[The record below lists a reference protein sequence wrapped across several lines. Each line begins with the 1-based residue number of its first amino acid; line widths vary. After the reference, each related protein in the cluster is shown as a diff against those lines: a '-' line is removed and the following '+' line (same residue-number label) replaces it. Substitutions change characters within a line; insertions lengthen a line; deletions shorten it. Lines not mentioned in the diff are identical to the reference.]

1 MAKKSMASV
10 QQFAMTLQS
19 VIEQTETTGENVA
32 PFYEKLDAALSDEG
46 KVTLEKTA
54 FQEIV
59 AEFTDATEV
68 YEANAKR
75 LNSVQA
81 PIKMMGMYINL
92 KKHYANYAV
101 ACRQMTDALNID
113 DMAVDMVAFNTSG
126 DVQEAEMDK
135 ITVSIQ
141 KMMAQGQF

>member
-10 QQFAMTLQS
+10 QNFAMTLQS

-32 PFYEKLDAALSDEG
+32 PFYEKLDADLAEDG
-46 KVTLEKTA
+46 TVTLEKTV

-59 AEFTDATEV
+59 AEFTDATET

-101 ACRQMTDALNID
+101 ACRQMTDALKLD
-113 DMAVDMVAFNTSG
+113 TMTVDMDAFNTSG
-126 DVQEAEMDK
+126 DIQEAEMDK

-141 KMMAQGQF
+141 KMMAQAQF

>member
-1 MAKKSMASV
+1 MASV
-10 QQFAMTLQS
+10 QQFAITLQS
-19 VIEQTETTGENVA
+19 VIEETETTGQNVA
-32 PFYEKLDAALSDEG
+32 PFYEKLDNALSADG
-46 KVTLEKTA
+46 AVTLEKAA

-68 YEANAKR
+68 YEANVAR

-92 KKHYANYAV
+92 KKHYANYAA
-101 ACRQMTDALNID
+101 ACRAMTDSLDADQLK
-113 DMAVDMVAFNTSG
+113 VDIEAFNASG
-126 DVQEAEMDK
+126 DVQETEMDK

-141 KMMAQGQF
+141 KMMSQAQF

>member
-10 QQFAMTLQS
+10 QQFAITLQS
-19 VIEQTETTGENVA
+19 VIEQTETTGQNVA
-32 PFYEKLDAALSDEG
+32 PFYEKLDAALSADG
-46 KVTLEKTA
+46 SVALEKAA

-59 AEFTDATEV
+59 AEFTDATET
-68 YEANAKR
+68 YEANVAR

-92 KKHYANYAV
+92 KKHYASYAN
-101 ACRQMTDALNID
+101 ACREMTNSLDAEGLK
-113 DMAVDMVAFNTSG
+113 VDLTAFNTSG
-126 DVQEAEMDK
+126 DTQENEMDK

-141 KMMAQGQF
+141 KMMAQAQF